1 MGFFKSLNE
10 LNKVGN
16 EINKDW
22 DPGQQMRDGMAQMQ
36 AAQQMMADST
46 EAANLSMTGT
56 DATAS
61 VVSAAQTG
69 AMINYQPAMEISL
82 TVFPAAGMPYPATV
96 QTIVPQHQLMYT
108 APGTKLA
115 VKVDPAAPEKVWI
128 DWARTATGQV

>member
-69 AMINYQPAMEISL
+69 AMINYQPAM
-82 TVFPAAGMPYPATV
+82 
-96 QTIVPQHQLMYT
+96 
-108 APGTKLA
+108 
-115 VKVDPAAPEKVWI
+115 
-128 DWARTATGQV
+128 